1 MTRRLSSVQP
11 AAPIRA
17 AAGLALGLTSVF
29 ALFAGTASA
38 QTTTGT
44 TTTSSTG
51 LTVGINPS
59 SLITHTLPN
68 GSDFTRDST
77 LNPTGINF
85 EDCERDV
92 VLNFPLV
99 ASGTASAA
107 SGYALYAF
115 AGTNCDQG
123 STYVSPGVAGSTCWP
138 VVNGPISYNL
148 NASFVIGIR
157 ARQILS
163 QATFTVKEPF
173 TTVAT
178 TDDSVCHI
186 QPTSAALQISVYF
199 VFGTTMGLASIGG
212 SGVTQINADLA
223 AAAPPTSLTIGI
235 GSTVLLPTWNSITD
249 QDIVG
254 YNVYYQ
260 PLGAPAA
267 ATTMQVCPGS
277 DGSTSD
283 ESGTTTTTTAQSF
296 TLNALGDDG
305 GDDGGDGGD
314 DGSTDAAATPTSAA
328 QGCYNTTPINATPI
342 ADAGVPY
349 HPNGVDCPSPYPA
362 GATGSGDAGDLSGVS
377 TADAA
382 SDTVDTTSD
391 DGSVGTISTAA
402 SVADISMQ
410 PREAKL
416 PDGSYKYP
424 FVTATGNTANSATLS
439 NLTNN
444 VEYVVGVAATDSYG
458 NVGALSTFN
467 GSDMICQ
474 WPQQVT
480 DFFDSYRSAGGLAGG
495 SFCQVESPDLP
506 TGAGGSALVAGAA
519 LVFALRR
526 RRR

>member
-1 MTRRLSSVQP
+1 MTRRFPSVKP
-11 AAPIRA
+11 AGPIRA
-17 AAGLALGLTSVF
+17 AAGLALGLTTVF
-29 ALFAGTASA
+29 ALDAGHASA
-38 QTTTGT
+38 QTTT
-44 TTTSSTG
+44 TTTSTTGG
-51 LTVGINPS
+51 LTVGVNPS
-59 SLITHTLPN
+59 SLVTHTLP
-68 GSDFTRDST
+68 GGGDFTRDST

-99 ASGTASAA
+99 AAGTASAA

-163 QATFTVKEPF
+163 QATFTVKEPY
-173 TTVAT
+173 TAVAT
-178 TDDSVCHI
+178 GDDSVCHI

-212 SGVTQINADLA
+212 SGVVQLNADLA
-223 AAAPPTSLTIGI
+223 AAAPPSTLTVGI

-260 PLGAPAA
+260 PLSAPAS
-267 ATTMQVCPGS
+267 ATTQQVCPGA
-277 DGSTSD
+277 DGSTDS
-283 ESGTTTTTTAQSF
+283 STTTAQSF

-314 DGSTDAAATPTSAA
+314 DGSTDAATTTTTGTTAN
-328 QGCYNTTPINATPI
+328 QGCYTTTPINATPI

-349 HPNGVDCPSPYPA
+349 HPNGVECPSPYPA
-362 GATGSGDAGDLSGVS
+362 GSTGSGDASDLSGVE
-377 TADAA
+377 TADADLD
-382 SDTVDTTSD
+382 SVDTVSE

-410 PREAKL
+410 PREAKNS
-416 PDGSYKYP
+416 DGSYKFP
-424 FVTATGNTANSATLS
+424 FVTATGNTATSATLS
-439 NLTNN
+439 GLTDN
-444 VEYVVGVAATDSYG
+444 VEYVVGVAATDAYG

-495 SFCQVESPDLP
+495 SFCQVESPELP